1 MHNAIIENGTQADTG
16 FHIKSPFVT
25 YMVLEPCTA
34 GHQPNGD
41 DNGCE
46 VCPLNTYK
54 TADQA
59 TADWKSQC
67 TNCTAGQET
76 VGEGSTESNMCFG
89 KSSVSI

>member
-1 MHNAIIENGTQADTG
+1 MNCS
-16 FHIKSPFVT
+16 HI
-25 YMVLEPCTA
+25 VLEPCKA

-46 VCPLNTYK
+46 VCPMNKYK

-67 TNCTAGQET
+67 TNCTDGLET

-89 KSSVSI
+89 KSRVSI

>member
-1 MHNAIIENGTQADTG
+1 MN
-16 FHIKSPFVT
+16 K
-25 YMVLEPCTA
+25 
-34 GHQPNGD
+34 
-41 DNGCE
+41 
-46 VCPLNTYK
+46 YK

-89 KSSVSI
+89 KS